1 MPLMP
6 SRTWR
11 KELLLNYPLP
21 QEMKGINALNLEPA
35 FVKTR
40 IDWLAEFGYQR
51 ASPKSPVRKDFEQYL
66 QRRRRRRLACMVQP
80 LAGDTREGQPVDEE
94 TPKARSPRSDL
105 SGSASAASDVAAGL
119 YFLLATSLGPESEDE
134 SADARSTSAVTCP
147 SLDLE
152 SAAENESVG
161 SSAED
166 K

>member
-11 KELLLNYPLP
+11 EELLLNYPLR

-35 FVKTR
+35 LVKTR
-40 IDWLAEFGYQR
+40 IDWLAESGYQR

-66 QRRRRRRLACMVQP
+66 ERRRRRRLACMDQP
-80 LAGDTREGQPVDEE
+80 LAGDTQEGQPVDEE
-94 TPKARSPRSDL
+94 RPKARSPRSDL
-105 SGSASAASDVAAGL
+105 SDSASAESDVAAGL
-119 YFLLATSLGPESEDE
+119 YFLLAASLRPESEGE
-134 SADARSTSAVTCP
+134 SAYARPTSAVTCP

-152 SAAENESVG
+152 SDAEDESVG
-161 SSAED
+161 PSAEE